1 MNSSTILLIGT
12 AVPTLC
18 YFGVSLCFV
27 FEGKPWNAMTW
38 FGYAFAN
45 VGLMKVSGII

>member
-1 MNSSTILLIGT
+1 MNTSTILLIGT
-12 AVPTLC
+12 AVPTVC
-18 YFGVSLCFV
+18 YACVAAAFIL
-27 FEGKPWNAMTW
+27 EGKPWNAMTW